1 MDKGKVLTLDLPSEI
16 IRKIDDSPISVTKRG
31 HRSRMFR
38 FLLTKGLER
47 YIDIDTKKLLGPIVL
62 EKSISDQYP
71 SRAGFAITEDISTT
85 LEKLCEYYPFT
96 KKSLAEFLICQVY
109 QEQGWEKL
117 EALEQNWERNDE
129 GGS

>member
-16 IRKIDDSPISVTKRG
+16 IKKIDASPISSTKRG

-47 YIDIDTKKLLGPIVL
+47 YIDIETKELLGPIVL
-62 EKSISDQYP
+62 EKSITDQYP
-71 SRAGFAITEDISTT
+71 SRAGFAITEELSST
-85 LEKLCEYYPFT
+85 LEKLCGYYPFT
-96 KKSLAEFLICQVY
+96 RKSLAEFLICQVY

-117 EALEQNWERNDE
+117 EALEQKWERNE